1 MHVQVVI
8 KYEDDNKIVENNGIR
23 RKIIDK
29 LVHSELAGK
38 YFAYDGEKSFFTV
51 GPLPQDIFDF
61 IVVLEEVSS
70 RFILFLSF
78 FFGNFALG
86 FKCNLLNCYYVSFVD
101 CGTLKCLHLS
111 ILCDFFFFF
120 FFFSSSVSFN
130 VKGHNMYKC

>member
-51 GPLPQDIFDF
+51 GPLPLPLPQDIFDF

-78 FFGNFALG
+78 FLAILLLG
-86 FKCNLLNCYYVSFVD
+86 SSVICSIAIMYHLLIVVLLNAY
-101 CGTLKCLHLS
+101 
-111 ILCDFFFFF
+111 ILVYCVIS
-120 FFFSSSVSFN
+120 FFSFSFFP
-130 VKGHNMYKC
+130 VAYLLM